1 MPTTTWNQRA
11 KEINSSSKVR
21 STDLI
26 SRLIRVKK
34 KIKDDRISLVS
45 AAMAYYALFSIVPA
59 ITSVILIYSW
69 VSEPSE
75 IALQFSQ
82 VSKVVPA
89 TIQEI
94 LKTQLST
101 LASSAPSSLG
111 IGAIFSFI
119 LSLWAASKISTAIIE
134 AMNIIYVRDE
144 NRGFFKL
151 HVLAMALIF
160 FGVLVI
166 LIALGVIIG
175 VPILINFFKIPA
187 LIKSTIV
194 IGSWIVL
201 LGIFSLFLS
210 LTYRYGPNHCQAK
223 WKWINWGAVFAVIM
237 WAATSLLFS
246 WYAKEFGN
254 FNKTYGS
261 LAAIIVLMTWLYLS
275 SFVILLGGE
284 INAELESTPK
294 SIY

>member
-1 MPTTTWNQRA
+1 MPSTTWNQRA
-11 KEINSSSKVR
+11 REINTSSKLR
-21 STDLI
+21 SKRLI

-59 ITSVILIYSW
+59 ITSLILLYSW
-69 VSEPSE
+69 ISEPSE
-75 IALQFSQ
+75 IALQL
-82 VSKVVPA
+82 SKASNLIPA

-101 LASSAPSSLG
+101 LASTAPSSLG
-111 IGAIFSFI
+111 MGAMFSFI

-134 AMNIIYVRDE
+134 AMNIIYVQDE
-144 NRGFFKL
+144 DRGFFKL

-175 VPILINFFKIPA
+175 VPILINFFKFPA
-187 LIKSTIV
+187 LIKSTII
-194 IGSWIVL
+194 IGSWVAL

-210 LTYRYGPNHCQAK
+210 ITYRYGPNNSQSK
-223 WKWINWGAVFAVIM
+223 WKWINWGAILAVIL
-237 WAATSLLFS
+237 WATTSMLFS

-284 INAELESTPK
+284 VNAELESAV
-294 SIY
+294 